1 MTDRR
6 SMTQWLAR
14 EASTRSAALLRI
26 ALVLLLWTRF
36 AAELTLVA
44 TPSVPLSLA
53 FFAAIGRPEL
63 KDDPR
68 FATVAAREV
77 VRFAAGGASDG
88 VPEAVR
94 VGASRG
100 DPGGD
105 GVLAADLVRRWL
117 PLSEVLLARAGEA
130 VPDEL
135 VPDGL
140 GG

>member
-1 MTDRR
+1 MARAER
-6 SMTQWLAR
+6 AAGRYARWASEAR
-14 EASTRSAALLRI
+14 EDD
-26 ALVLLLWTRF
+26 
-36 AAELTLVA
+36 AEQADECELVA
-44 TPSVPLSLA
+44 
-53 FFAAIGRPEL
+53 
-63 KDDPR
+63 
-68 FATVAAREV
+68 VAAREV